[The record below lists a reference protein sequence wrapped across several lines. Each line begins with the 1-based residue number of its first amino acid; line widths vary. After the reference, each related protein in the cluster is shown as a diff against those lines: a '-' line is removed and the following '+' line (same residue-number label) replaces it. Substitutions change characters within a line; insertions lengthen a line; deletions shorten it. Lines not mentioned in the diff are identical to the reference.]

1 MYAGFG
7 TLEELVADLEQD
19 GVHRVRVETLHLPG
33 APGESGIRLDRFGVM
48 VSARVDGEIRYAWV
62 VTGSQQRIYD
72 SVMSDKDVPGR
83 TEAAYQQIVNW
94 LQARGIETRR
104 GSYSFPVDLRLMAAA
119 AECMRQNEHTG
130 THAEKGTRQ
139 STERTRT
146 YGTD

>member
-7 TLEELVADLEQD
+7 TLEELVADIEQD
-19 GVHRVRVETLHLPG
+19 GVRRVRVETLHLPG
-33 APGESGIRLDRFGVM
+33 APGEYGIRLDRFGVM

-83 TEAAYQQIVNW
+83 TEAAYQQIVDW

-119 AECMRQNEHTG
+119 AECTRQNEHAEAR
-130 THAEKGTRQ
+130 AEKGTRH
-139 STERTRT
+139 
-146 YGTD
+146 GTD

>member
-7 TLEELVADLEQD
+7 TLEELVADIEQD
-19 GVHRVRVETLHLPG
+19 GVRRVRVETLHLPG
-33 APGESGIRLDRFGVM
+33 APGEYGIRLDRFGVM

-94 LQARGIETRR
+94 LQARGIETRH
-104 GSYSFPVDLRLMAAA
+104 GPYSFPVDLRLMTAA
-119 AECMRQNEHTG
+119 AECARQNEHAG
-130 THAEKGTRQ
+130 AWAEKGTRH
-139 STERTRT
+139 
-146 YGTD
+146 GTD